1 MKINRREILK
11 LSAGTLVA
19 VLVSPFLSAQTN
31 TTPVGTGPKTGIAPS
46 SAIDGNIS
54 YNAGWV
60 VPLEDKSGLLDL
72 EARKTKEIEELKKQ
86 KAGTAPAAASG
97 AKEESKSFSKRVQDI
112 FGKVKNLF

>member
-11 LSAGTLVA
+11 LSAGALMA
-19 VLVSPFLSAQTN
+19 ALVSPFISAQS
-31 TTPVGTGPKTGIAPS
+31 GKAPS
-46 SAIDGNIS
+46 PSLAPSELTAAKVDGNIS

-60 VPLEDKSGLLDL
+60 VPLEDKAGLLEL
-72 EARKTKEIEELKKQ
+72 EAKKTKERDDLIKQ
-86 KAGTAPAAASG
+86 KAGATSNVAPG

>member
-11 LSAGTLVA
+11 LSASSLVA

-31 TTPVGTGPKTGIAPS
+31 TTSEGAGPKTGIAPS
-46 SAIDGNIS
+46 SVVDGNIS

-72 EARKTKEIEELKKQ
+72 EARKTKEVEELKKQ
-86 KAGTAPAAASG
+86 KAGTAPAAAIG